1 MFRSDLNKLIRD
13 KIPARMVQEG
23 VKIYSTKL
31 SAEEYLKQL
40 KLKILEEAQE
50 VVDSQDDEE
59 LTIELADVMEVIY
72 SIAASRGISKE
83 KIESERLIKKE
94 INGTFSP
101 QHYIKYIEVEKDNH
115 KVIEY
120 LQNSRRKYILS

>member
-1 MFRSDLNKLIRD
+1 
-13 KIPARMVQEG
+13 MVQEG
-23 VKIYSTKL
+23 VKIYSTQL
-31 SAEEYLKQL
+31 SAEEYFKQL

-50 VVDSQDDEE
+50 VVDCQDDEE

-72 SIAASRGISKE
+72 SIAALRGISKE
-83 KIESERLIKKE
+83 RIESERLIKKD

-101 QHYIKYIEVEKDNH
+101 LYYINYIKVEKDNH

-120 LQNSRRKYILS
+120 LQNSKRKYILS